1 MEFPSTLLSLW
12 HTFPSKTPLLAT
24 SAGVLSHHVYFKFG
38 ERDFEGHLIISK
50 LMALQAVVT
59 GYFINK
65 HGLSCT
71 ALNLSAN
78 FAACFLAGVFTS
90 MVIYRIFFHPL
101 AHFKGPFWAK
111 VSDAIG
117 LYYSRDGRYTWEME
131 KIATSYEDEFIRI
144 SKFAEA
150 GSARSRSWT
159 DILSEPNVLLSAD
172 VDLWVHM
179 NSPTTTFTKVPDYAT
194 VKYKEM
200 SILFNDR
207 DIAHHAMRRQIWE
220 KSFTAAG
227 QFSIPLHV

>member
-1 MEFPSTLLSLW
+1 MELPSTLLSLW
-12 HTFPSKTPLLAT
+12 HTLQPKTPLLAA
-24 SAGVLSHHVYFKFG
+24 SAGVLSHHVYFKVG

-65 HGLSCT
+65 HGLSYT
-71 ALNLSAN
+71 TLNLSAT

-90 MVIYRIFFHPL
+90 IIIYRVFFHPL

-131 KIATSYEDEFIRI
+131 KIATSYEEEFIRI
-144 SKFAEA
+144 SEFADA
-150 GSARSRSWT
+150 GRTRLWT
-159 DILSEPNVLLSAD
+159 DILSEPNVLLSTD

-179 NSPTTTFTKVPDYAT
+179 NSPATTFTKVADYAT
-194 VKYKEM
+194 VKVKGM
-200 SILFNDR
+200 SIIFNDR
-207 DIAHHAMRRQIWE
+207 DNAHHTMRRQIWE

-227 QFSIPLHV
+227 QFSKPLHV

>member
-1 MEFPSTLLSLW
+1 MEFPSILLSLW
-12 HTFPSKTPLLAT
+12 HTLPSKTPLLAA

-50 LMALQAVVT
+50 LMTLQAVVT
-59 GYFINK
+59 GYLINK
-65 HGLSCT
+65 HGFSWAT
-71 ALNLSAN
+71 LNLSAN

-90 MVIYRIFFHPL
+90 IVIYRIFFHPL
-101 AHFKGPFWAK
+101 AHFKGPFLAK

-144 SKFAEA
+144 SRFAEA
-150 GSARSRSWT
+150 GSARSWT
-159 DILSEPNVLLSAD
+159 DIISEPNVLLSTD

-179 NSPTTTFTKVPDYAT
+179 NSPATAFTKVADYAT
-194 VKYKEM
+194 VKVKGM
-200 SILFNDR
+200 SIIFNDR
-207 DIAHHAMRRQIWE
+207 DNAHHAMRRQIWE

-227 QFSIPLHV
+227 RFSILLQV